1 MKIYVPRDAA
11 TKALGGEEV
20 AAEILA
26 QAKARGLDVTLVRN
40 GTRGMI
46 WLEPLVE
53 VATEEGR
60 MAFGPVTKAD
70 VASLFEA
77 EFGEHPLSLGL
88 TEELPWMVEQ
98 T

>member
-1 MKIYVPRDAA
+1 MKIYFPRDAA

-26 QAKARGLDVTLVRN
+26 QARARGLDVTLVRN

-60 MAFGPVTKAD
+60 IAFGPVTKDD
-70 VASLFEA
+70 VANLFE
-77 EFGEHPLSLGL
+77 LSLIHI
-88 TEELPWMVEQ
+88 
-98 T
+98 